1 MKGEI
6 KQKNSDNLVKSTKSN
21 TDLSSS
27 IKNKILHYQEVIR
40 KTILSTR
47 DYKRYELISASELN
61 ICIQGLNN
69 LYSQLQKLLQ
79 QFTSD

>member
-47 DYKRYELISASELN
+47 DYKR
-61 ICIQGLNN
+61 
-69 LYSQLQKLLQ
+69 
-79 QFTSD
+79 